1 MAVNPQFL
9 AATASV
15 DQSAIAPFPNSEK
28 VYVQEIGRAHV

>member
-15 DQSAIAPFPNSEK
+15 DQSAIAPFPNAATYK
-28 VYVQEIGRAHV
+28 PAEIR